1 MCIEGFNSWV
11 PLNHRVATKFVN
23 TSKAAL
29 YLRKGL
35 RSHLNR
41 KSEKYLKLTL
51 TAESKIWIF
60 RLAWTS
66 YIYSS
71 AFVALPL
78 FLLLYHPQQF
88 SLLQNIFLL
97 FLRTGYIILFNS
109 QNRINLS
116 RKTKDLDFQVINF
129 HSTSELKYWRLK
141 I

>member
-1 MCIEGFNSWV
+1 MCIESFNSWV
-11 PLNHRVATKFVN
+11 PMNHRVATKFVN

-97 FLRTGYIILFNS
+97 FLRTGQGSHPFRKVQFFLTLFK
-109 QNRINLS
+109 RPLTPPLLFEHLS
-116 RKTKDLDFQVINF
+116 YFAGGVF
-129 HSTSELKYWRLK
+129 
-141 I
+141 